1 MNRTLCWLV
10 LLSMCCGASADL
22 IPEGASSARV
32 PFDLVEGRP
41 LIAVDVDG
49 TRGRMLLDNG
59 TPEKMFFNRDALPL
73 AVGAELGRGRAASG
87 QQIVV
92 RRADAPRVSIGGR
105 SIGLPAQVSTGNFG
119 FMHAAFGD
127 DYLGFIG
134 TPFLQKDA
142 FVLDFGGRVI
152 TFLRVDAAG
161 TLPLAP
167 PTAAELLVEVNFAL
181 HPGGLPVT
189 AGVVGGIPML
199 VEFDTGDSGT
209 LYLRPETRRQ
219 LAAAGAIPA
228 EGEQVVL
235 SRLTLG
241 GACFRQLRVSLL
253 TAGGAADFRPTGPT
267 DLLRLGAD
275 FLAQQP
281 SLWNFP
287 ARRLS
292 LLVPDSGF
300 MKAIARPMPR

>member
-22 IPEGASSARV
+22 IPEGAVSARV

-41 LIAVDVDG
+41 LIAVEVDG

-167 PTAAELLVEVNFAL
+167 PTAAELLA
-181 HPGGLPVT
+181 
-189 AGVVGGIPML
+189 
-199 VEFDTGDSGT
+199 
-209 LYLRPETRRQ
+209 
-219 LAAAGAIPA
+219 
-228 EGEQVVL
+228 
-235 SRLTLG
+235 
-241 GACFRQLRVSLL
+241 
-253 TAGGAADFRPTGPT
+253 AGGAADFRPTGPT